1 MKYFEPIL
9 IALFVAAICAIY
21 FSKDKPSTDNYK
33 RYQDSLNNQ
42 IATIRTQFDSLSKIE
57 RTLITKKT
65 IINHYYDSTKTIIIN
80 LPDSANFD
88 LLRANIERFDYLSQP
103 SPSQGY

>member
-9 IALFVAAICAIY
+9 ILLFIALICV
-21 FSKDKPSTDNYK
+21 FWVSRDKPSTDNYK

-42 IATIRTQFDSLSKIE
+42 IAIIRTQFDSLSKIE

-65 IINHYYDSTKTIIIN
+65 TINHYYDSTKTIIIN

-88 LLRANIERFDYLSQP
+88 LLRSNLARFDYLSKP
-103 SPSQGY
+103 SPSQGN

>member
-1 MKYFEPIL
+1 MKYFEHIL

-21 FSKDKPSTDNYK
+21 FSRTDNTNTEFK

-42 IATIRTQFDSLSKIE
+42 IAIIRTQFDSLSRIE

-65 IINHYYDSTKTIIIN
+65 IINNHYDSTKTIIIN

-88 LLRANIERFDYLSQP
+88 LLRANLQRFDYLNFAPTSQNN
-103 SPSQGY
+103 

>member
-9 IALFVAAICAIY
+9 IALFIAAICAIY
-21 FSKDKPSTDNYK
+21 FSKDKPSPDNYK
-33 RYQDSLNNQ
+33 RYQDSLNAQ
-42 IATIRTQFDSLSKIE
+42 IAIIRTQFDSLSKIE

-65 IINHYYDSTKTIIIN
+65 IINNHYDSTKTIILN

-88 LLRANIERFDYLSQP
+88 LLRANLARFNYLAQP

>member
-1 MKYFEPIL
+1 MKYFEHIL

-21 FSKDKPSTDNYK
+21 FSRDKPSTDNFK
-33 RYQDSLNNQ
+33 AYQDSLNAQ
-42 IATIRTQFDSLSKIE
+42 IAIIRTQFDSLSRIE

-65 IINHYYDSTKTIIIN
+65 IINNHYDSTKTIIIN

-88 LLRANIERFDYLSQP
+88 LLKSNLQRFDYLHNP
-103 SPSQGY
+103 SPSQNN

>member
-21 FSKDKPSTDNYK
+21 FSRTDNTNTDYK
-33 RYQDSLNNQ
+33 RYQDSLNAQ
-42 IATIRTQFDSLSKIE
+42 IAIIRTQFDSLSKIE

-65 IINHYYDSTKTIIIN
+65 IINNHYDSTKTIIIN
-80 LPDSANFD
+80 LSDSANFD
-88 LLRANIERFDYLSQP
+88 LLRANLQRFNYLSEP
-103 SPSQGY
+103 SPSQGN